1 MIANLGSMLVLSK
14 PSETVVPTLG
24 LLHKH
29 TVSTKSL
36 YLMIETRK
44 AKKVNAGKMGCVLA
58 SSKRKPF
65 ESVCFTGWTDVF
77 ERWKVDRDPIQPINC
92 NCTCSEFI

>member
-29 TVSTKSL
+29 TVSSKSL

-44 AKKVNAGKMGCVLA
+44 AKKVNAGNIGCVLA
-58 SSKRKPF
+58 SKRKPF
-65 ESVCFTGWTDVF
+65 FEGVFYRVDGCF
-77 ERWKVDRDPIQPINC
+77 
-92 NCTCSEFI
+92 